1 MYDKK
6 SEANEFVGES
16 AEEAKAAAA
25 RFYGVEVSDL
35 KVAVPKDGEVYG
47 LNGRI
52 ALVAYPSSVVPGS
65 KPGDDGGRRGGRG
78 GDRGGDRGD
87 RGGRN
92 RDRSGGRDR
101 GRRAE
106 STHTG
111 NTHTGNTHTG
121 NTHTSNTHTSNTSDG
136 DTASVEPAAPAEA
149 VESTATRVGE
159 LTEVG
164 NFVLGAVERMGLGDF
179 EIGES
184 AEENSGLTVVQ
195 LRGPASS
202 ALGAG
207 GVRTAE
213 ALQLLANQAAKQISQ
228 EAGRV
233 VIDVD
238 GNSDERESS
247 LTTLAGKAAD
257 RASDSGRTVALD
269 PMNSRDRRI
278 VHVALRDTDKIATM
292 SMGEGRYRQVLVV
305 PEGASEY
312 ETAQASQS

>member
-25 RFYGVEVSDL
+25 RFYGVEVSEL
-35 KVAVPKDGEVYG
+35 KVSVPKEGEVYG
-47 LNGRI
+47 LNGRV
-52 ALVAYPSSVVPGS
+52 ALVAFPSSVVPGS
-65 KPGDDGGRRGGRG
+65 KPGDDGGRRGERGGGRGGGRGNDRG
-78 GDRGGDRGD
+78 GDRGNDRGGD

-101 GRRAE
+101 GRRTE
-106 STHTG
+106 SA
-111 NTHTGNTHTG
+111 
-121 NTHTSNTHTSNTSDG
+121 DDRPR
-136 DTASVEPAAPAEA
+136 DTASREPAVPAPLASPAPPAEA

-159 LTEVG
+159 LTAVG
-164 NFVLGAVERMGLGDF
+164 TFVLGALERMSLGDF
-179 EIGES
+179 ELSES
-184 AEENSGLTVVQ
+184 TEDDSGLIVVQ
-195 LRGPASS
+195 IRGEASS
-202 ALGAG
+202 VLGSG

-228 EAGRV
+228 DAGRV

-238 GNSDERESS
+238 GNSDERETS
-247 LTTLAGKAAD
+247 LATLAGKAAD

-269 PMNSRDRRI
+269 PMNPRDRRI
-278 VHVALRDTDKIATM
+278 VHVALRDTEKIATM

-312 ETAQASQS
+312 ENAQSAQS

>member
-16 AEEAKAAAA
+16 VEEAKAAAA

-47 LNGRI
+47 LNGRV

-78 GDRGGDRGD
+78 GRGGDRGDRGD

-106 STHTG
+106 STG
-111 NTHTGNTHTG
+111 
-121 NTHTSNTHTSNTSDG
+121 DRPG
-136 DTASVEPAAPAEA
+136 DTVSVEPAPPAEA
-149 VESTATRVGE
+149 VESTATRTGE

-164 NFVLGAVERMGLGDF
+164 TFVLGTVERMGLGDF
-179 EIGES
+179 EISES
-184 AEENSGLTVVQ
+184 AEANSGLTVVQ

-202 ALGAG
+202 ALGTG

-269 PMNSRDRRI
+269 PMNPRDRRI
-278 VHVALRDTDKIATM
+278 VHVALRDIEKIATM

-312 ETAQASQS
+312 EAAQASQS

>member
-6 SEANEFVGES
+6 SEANEFVAES
-16 AEEAKAAAA
+16 AEEAKVAAA
-25 RFYGVEVSDL
+25 RFYGVEVDDL

-47 LNGRI
+47 LNGRV

-78 GDRGGDRGD
+78 GDRGDRSD

-106 STHTG
+106 SADDRPRSTV
-111 NTHTGNTHTG
+111 
-121 NTHTSNTHTSNTSDG
+121 SP
-136 DTASVEPAAPAEA
+136 EPAPPAPPAEA

-159 LTEVG
+159 LTAIG
-164 NFVLGAVERMGLGDF
+164 TFVLGVVERMGLGDF
-179 EIGES
+179 ELSES
-184 AEENSGLTVVQ
+184 AEDESGLVVVQ
-195 LRGPASS
+195 IRGQASS
-202 ALGAG
+202 ALGLG

-228 EAGRV
+228 DAGRV

-247 LTTLAGKAAD
+247 LTALAGKAAD

-269 PMNSRDRRI
+269 PMNPRDRRI
-278 VHVALRDTDKIATM
+278 VHVALRDIDKIATM

-312 ETAQASQS
+312 ESAQTSQS

>member
-1 MYDKK
+1 
-6 SEANEFVGES
+6 
-16 AEEAKAAAA
+16 
-25 RFYGVEVSDL
+25 
-35 KVAVPKDGEVYG
+35 
-47 LNGRI
+47 
-52 ALVAYPSSVVPGS
+52 
-65 KPGDDGGRRGGRG
+65 
-78 GDRGGDRGD
+78 
-87 RGGRN
+87 
-92 RDRSGGRDR
+92 
-101 GRRAE
+101 
-106 STHTG
+106 
-111 NTHTGNTHTG
+111 
-121 NTHTSNTHTSNTSDG
+121 
-136 DTASVEPAAPAEA
+136 
-149 VESTATRVGE
+149 VGE

>member
-6 SEANEFVGES
+6 SEANEFVSDS
-16 AEEAKAAAA
+16 AEEAKVAAA
-25 RFYGVEVSDL
+25 RFYGVEVGDL

-47 LNGRI
+47 LNGRV
-52 ALVAYPSSVVPGS
+52 ALVAFPSSVVPGS

-78 GDRGGDRGD
+78 GDRGERSD

-106 STHTG
+106 SA
-111 NTHTGNTHTG
+111 N
-121 NTHTSNTHTSNTSDG
+121 DRPR
-136 DTASVEPAAPAEA
+136 DTVSLEPAVPAPAPAEA

-159 LTEVG
+159 LSAVG
-164 NFVLGAVERMGLGDF
+164 TFVLGVVERMGLGDF
-179 EIGES
+179 ELSES
-184 AEENSGLTVVQ
+184 AEDESGLIVVQ
-195 LRGPASS
+195 IRGQASS

-228 EAGRV
+228 DAGRV

-247 LTTLAGKAAD
+247 LTVLAGKAAD

-269 PMNSRDRRI
+269 PMNPRDRRI
-278 VHVALRDTDKIATM
+278 VHVALRDIENIATM

-312 ETAQASQS
+312 ESAQTSQS